1 MNLPKLQSIQK
12 AFEEIKRE
20 DFVSQEMKGFASA
33 DTALPI
39 GWEQTI
45 SQPFTVA
52 FMLEKLEVQPGDS
65 VLDIGSG
72 SGWTT
77 ALLAYIVGK
86 NGNVVALEVVPELK
100 KLGEKNIAKYNFEN
114 VRFICQDGAKG
125 FEKAAPYDKI
135 LVSASLAKKEIPPA
149 WKEQLKIGGNIV
161 VPIHES
167 IWVFT
172 KKDRDG
178 FEENE
183 YPGFVF
189 VPFVGS

>member
-1 MNLPKLQSIQK
+1 MNLKKSQSIQK
-12 AFEEIKRE
+12 AFEEIDRK

-39 GWEQTI
+39 GWNQTI

-52 FMLEKLEVQPGDS
+52 FMLEKLDAKLNDHI
-65 VLDIGSG
+65 LDIGSG

-77 ALLAYIVGK
+77 ALLAHIVGK
-86 NGNVVALEVVPELK
+86 SGNVVALEVIKELK
-100 KLGEKNIAKYNFEN
+100 ELGEENIAKYNFKN
-114 VRFICQDGAKG
+114 VIFISQDGAKG
-125 FEKAAPYDKI
+125 FEKSAPYDRI
-135 LVSASLAKKEIPPA
+135 LVSASLLKKEIPSA
-149 WKEQLKIGGNIV
+149 WKEQLKVGGKIV

-172 KKDRDG
+172 KKDKNT
-178 FEENE
+178 FEESE

>member
-1 MNLPKLQSIQK
+1 MNFVKSQSIQK
-12 AFEEIKRE
+12 AFKEIDRK
-20 DFVSQEMKGFASA
+20 DFVSQEMKGFAPA

-39 GWEQTI
+39 GWDQTI

-52 FMLEKLEVQPGDS
+52 FMLEKLDPKPSDS
-65 VLDIGSG
+65 ILDIGSG

-77 ALLAYIVGK
+77 ALLAHIVGK
-86 NGNVVALEVVPELK
+86 NGKVVALEVIPALK
-100 KLGEKNIAKYNFEN
+100 ELGEKNIAKYNFKN
-114 VRFICQDGAKG
+114 VMFVCQDGAKG

-135 LVSASLAKKEIPPA
+135 LVSASLLKKEIPPA
-149 WKEQLKIGGNIV
+149 WKKQLKVGGNIV

-172 KKDRDG
+172 KKNKNT
-178 FEENE
+178 FKESE

>member
-1 MNLPKLQSIQK
+1 MNSVKSQSIQK
-12 AFEEIKRE
+12 AFEEIHRE
-20 DFVSQEMKGFASA
+20 DFVTQEMRGFASA

-39 GWEQTI
+39 GWGQTI

-52 FMLEKLEVQPGDS
+52 FMLEKLDAKPNDHI
-65 VLDIGSG
+65 LDIGSG

-77 ALLAYIVGK
+77 ALLAHIVGK
-86 NGNVVALEVVPELK
+86 SGNVVALEVIKELK
-100 KLGEKNIAKYNFEN
+100 ELGEKNIAKYNFKN
-114 VRFICQDGAKG
+114 VTCITQDGAKG
-125 FEKAAPYDKI
+125 FEKSAPYDRI
-135 LVSASLAKKEIPPA
+135 LVSASLLKKEIPSA
-149 WKEQLKIGGNIV
+149 WKEQLKVGGKIV

-172 KKDRDG
+172 KKDKNT
-178 FEENE
+178 FEESE